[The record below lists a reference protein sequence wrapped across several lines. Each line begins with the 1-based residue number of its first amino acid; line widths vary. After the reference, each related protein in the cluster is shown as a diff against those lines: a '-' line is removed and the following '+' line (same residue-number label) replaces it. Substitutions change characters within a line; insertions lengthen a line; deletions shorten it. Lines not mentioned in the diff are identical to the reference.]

1 MDDTSKGCGCL
12 FTFGIGIFI
21 FAAFS
26 GCAEEKHKE
35 EACQYFIDQAI
46 KNTVPDADI
55 DTLSPPA
62 DILDFS
68 ERNLPL
74 LHSKWT
80 QIQENYNSVSAN
92 INIMEKKYANLV
104 FVYGAQK
111 ANRPKSYEQWLRRQK
126 QEMQKLKKTH
136 DNILNHVERYY
147 AEAAVRQIDSDAEIK
162 AEVNSLI
169 KSADIVLQ
177 NQFNN

>member
-1 MDDTSKGCGCL
+1 MLTLTPCHHRPTYW
-12 FTFGIGIFI
+12 TFLNGIFPCFTPNGLKFKKTTI
-21 FAAFS
+21 PS
-26 GCAEEKHKE
+26 
-35 EACQYFIDQAI
+35 
-46 KNTVPDADI
+46 VP
-55 DTLSPPA
+55 TST
-62 DILDFS
+62 S
-68 ERNLPL
+68 W
-74 LHSKWT
+74 K
-80 QIQENYNSVSAN
+80 
-92 INIMEKKYANLV
+92 KKYANLV

-111 ANRPKSYEQWLRRQK
+111 ANRPQSYEQWLRRQK